1 MTDLKKFFTI
11 GEKIQIDHIDI
22 RGHLQEYASQVVD
35 IHGLDFMDVLIP
47 IHKNQDIY
55 LKVDSIVKIVL
66 PKGDAVYEFK
76 AVVHEKLFGRVPLLR
91 LKMISEVNKIQ
102 RRDFYRLKLMRDI
115 EARKLLSKNDLG
127 NKQEK
132 KFGDIFKC
140 YMHDISAGGV
150 LISTKEDIQEG
161 DTLEL
166 KIDLNGTEL
175 VAYGVIVRR
184 TLTAS
189 PRAPFSYG
197 VKFDKM
203 SEFDKNKLSKFIF
216 EEQRKLIKKGLI

>member
-22 RGHLQEYASQVVD
+22 RGQLQEYTSQVVD

-47 IHKNQDIY
+47 IHKTQDVY

-76 AVVHEKLFGRVPLLR
+76 AVVYEKLFGRVPLLR
-91 LKMISEVNKIQ
+91 LKTISEVNKIQ

-115 EARKLLSKNDLG
+115 EARKILLENILE
-127 NKQEK
+127 NNQEK
-132 KFGDIFKC
+132 KFGDTFKC
-140 YMHDISAGGV
+140 YLHDISAGGV
-150 LISTKEDIQEG
+150 LISTKEDLQEG
-161 DTLEL
+161 DTLEI
-166 KIDLNGTEL
+166 KIDLNGIEL
-175 VAYGVIVRR
+175 VAYGIIVRR
-184 TLTAS
+184 TLTVS
-189 PRAPFSYG
+189 PRAPYSYG

-203 SEFDKNKLSKFIF
+203 REFDKNKLSRFIF

>member
-1 MTDLKKFFTI
+1 MTDLKKYFTI

-22 RGHLQEYASQVVD
+22 RGHLQEYISQVVD
-35 IHGLDFMDVLIP
+35 FHGLDFMDVLIP
-47 IHKNQDIY
+47 IHKNQDVY

-76 AVVHEKLFGRVPLLR
+76 AVVYEKLFGRVPLLR
-91 LKMISEVNKIQ
+91 LKMISDVNKIQ

-115 EARKLLSKNDLG
+115 EARKLLLENVLE
-127 NKQEK
+127 NNPEK
-132 KFGDIFKC
+132 KFGDVFKC

-150 LISTKEDIQEG
+150 LISTKEDLQEG
-161 DTLEL
+161 DTLEIR
-166 KIDLNGTEL
+166 IDLNGIEL
-175 VAYGVIVRR
+175 VAYGIIVRR
-184 TLTAS
+184 TLTVS
-189 PRAPFSYG
+189 PRAPYSYG

-203 SEFDKNKLSKFIF
+203 SEFDKNKLSRFIF